1 MGEHDGQSLVAGDG
15 AGEDGGDQHC
25 GVGGQDRTP
34 RLDASPDGL
43 QQPGPLENAGV
54 GGGEADDGPHLEHGD
69 NAAPV
74 DHGGQLR
81 ALGGETQDGVLQKG
95 QGGGALIGEAEHR
108 GSGDAGQHGRLH
120 PHPQGGEHQNQSR
133 RDEGE
138 GTQTELQG
146 EEGGDVRRL
155 TGGGGRQAEEQIQPG
170 GEGEGDQAGPQHLPD
185 VPKQV
190 GPGEVGHQQGAGG
203 DGGAPVSKVD
213 PGQDGT
219 TGHQRVGPQGGGHG
233 HADGAHGGRRAE
245 SSASEEGDQA
255 VEQKGAHQEQT
266 GLHYPDGIAHNGR
279 DGAPRPP
286 ERGEDA
292 DEDEGGQD
300 IFSGPDPLSG
310 HTQHLRERKALSDGV
325 QGKNDI
331 SQQQG
336 EQEGDMEDDAHQ
348 QRRCEQRED
357 KELHDA
363 PRVEE

>member
-1 MGEHDGQSLVAGDG
+1 M
-15 AGEDGGDQHC
+15 
-25 GVGGQDRTP
+25 
-34 RLDASPDGL
+34 
-43 QQPGPLENAGV
+43 
-54 GGGEADDGPHLEHGD
+54 
-69 NAAPV
+69 
-74 DHGGQLR
+74 
-81 ALGGETQDGVLQKG
+81 GGETQDGVLQKG
-95 QGGGALIGEAEHR
+95 QGGGVLIDEAEHR

-233 HADGAHGGRRAE
+233 HADGAHGSRRAE